1 MNCCYIIWTDI
12 IIPII
17 AALIGGGL
25 TLIGVILTIQAEKKK
40 AKKEY
45 LEKIRPFFVI
55 EDATTIDIT
64 QIKVKKIWV
73 NDDSMNDVEPD
84 QIVYHWDSLL
94 ISNQSD
100 NVCMVSYIKVNDTE
114 YASFGNVPI
123 KSGDFCEIRGCP
135 LSAFI
140 RKTVD
145 NISIGFLD
153 KNFNLYEYKVSFDI
167 EEYANENEGLK
178 KYCHKAIT
186 FSLIDCQ
193 TNLAKPQRRV
203 KV

>member
-1 MNCCYIIWTDI
+1 MNCCYMIWSDI

-25 TLIGVILTIQAEKKK
+25 TLIGVIWTIKAEKKK

-55 EDATTIDIT
+55 EDATAIDIT
-64 QIKVKKIWV
+64 QIKVKKIWF
-73 NDDSMNDVEPD
+73 NDDSMNDVESD
-84 QIVYHWDSLL
+84 QIMYHWDSLL

-100 NVCMVSYIKVNDTE
+100 NVCMLSYIKVNDTE
-114 YASFGNVPI
+114 YASFDNVPI
-123 KSGDFCEIRGCP
+123 KSGDYCEIKGSP
-135 LSAFI
+135 FSVFI
-140 RKTVD
+140 KKAID

-153 KNFNLYEYKVSFDI
+153 RNFNLYEYKVSFEI
-167 EEYANENEGLK
+167 TEYANENEGLK

-186 FSLIDCQ
+186 FSLIDCR
-193 TNLAKPQRRV
+193 TNLAKTKRRA
-203 KV
+203 KE

>member
-1 MNCCYIIWTDI
+1 MNCCYVIWSDI
-12 IIPII
+12 IIPLI

-25 TLIGVILTIQAEKKK
+25 TLLGVVLTIKSENKK

-45 LEKIRPFFVI
+45 LEKIRPFFII
-55 EDATTIDIT
+55 EDVNTVDIT
-64 QIKVKKIWV
+64 QIKVKKIYV
-73 NDDSMNDVEPD
+73 NDDSMNDVDPD

-100 NVCMVSYIKVNDTE
+100 NVCMISYIKINDTE

-123 KSGDFCEIRGCP
+123 KSGDFCEIRGYP

-153 KNFNLYEYKVSFDI
+153 KNFNLYEYKVSFEI
-167 EEYANENEGLK
+167 EEYSNENEGLK
-178 KYCHKAIT
+178 KYCHKAIYH
-186 FSLIDCQ
+186 Q
-193 TNLAKPQRRV
+193 HQ
-203 KV
+203 

>member
-1 MNCCYIIWTDI
+1 MNCCYVIWSDI
-12 IIPII
+12 IIPLI

-25 TLIGVILTIQAEKKK
+25 TLLGVVLTIKSENKK

-45 LEKIRPFFVI
+45 LEKIRPFFII
-55 EDATTIDIT
+55 EDVNTVDIT
-64 QIKVKKIWV
+64 QIKDKNIYV
-73 NDDSMNDVEPD
+73 NDDSMNDVDPD

-100 NVCMVSYIKVNDTE
+100 NVCMISYIKINDTE

-123 KSGDFCEIRGCP
+123 KSGDFCEIRGYP

-153 KNFNLYEYKVSFDI
+153 KNFNLYEYKVSFEI
-167 EEYANENEGLK
+167 EEYSNENEGLK

-186 FSLIDCQ
+186 FSLIDCR
-193 TNLAKPQRRV
+193 TKLAKPKRRA